1 MKKEVHLFV
10 TPLVHHEYAAKKVEE
25 LCEKL
30 GANFFMEETTTY
42 SFNELPENAQEM
54 VIERNRD
61 INVHFNWW
69 EYTIKEWK
77 DKLSEI
83 GFDDADIRFSGFWS
97 QGDGASFTA
106 YCDTQKILNTL
117 LVCEGSITNWKQWR
131 LWFELA
137 ENGIFKFD
145 IARIGHN
152 YVHENSVQGVIHD
165 DFGGFNNRMW
175 YASNP
180 KEPYNYTCK
189 FEQKANLTFL
199 EEMFNEY
206 VRDLS
211 KKIYSSLEEE
221 YEYLTSNDCIKEYL
235 ENQDTEYDEFGNEV

>member
-1 MKKEVHLFV
+1 M
-10 TPLVHHEYAAKKVEE
+10 
-25 LCEKL
+25 
-30 GANFFMEETTTY
+30 
-42 SFNELPENAQEM
+42 
-54 VIERNRD
+54 
-61 INVHFNWW
+61 
-69 EYTIKEWK
+69 
-77 DKLSEI
+77 
-83 GFDDADIRFSGFWS
+83 
-97 QGDGASFTA
+97 
-106 YCDTQKILNTL
+106 
-117 LVCEGSITNWKQWR
+117 LVCEGSIANWKQWR

-152 YVHENSVQGVIHD
+152 YVHENSLRGVIHD
-165 DFGGFNNRMW
+165 DFCGFNNRVW

-221 YEYLTSNDCIKEYL
+221 YEYLTSNYYIKEYL
-235 ENQDTEYDEFGNEV
+235 DNQDIEYGEFGNEA